1 MSTSA
6 RSSATTSS
14 QPRSR
19 RRIRLR
25 ISDITGI
32 AGLLVIACLV
42 LAAIFAP
49 QLTSF
54 DPELVDFNKF
64 LQPPGTDGHIL
75 GTDTLGRDVLTRIVF
90 GSRVTLIVGFLSVV
104 FSALFG
110 CTLGLIAGYFGGWLD
125 ILITRITDIQLSFPF
140 ILLALTISALF
151 GDGLWNVTLSLA
163 IAGWPVYVRVVR
175 GGVLTV
181 KEREFTTAAKSLGSG
196 SGRILLRHILPNVIG
211 SIVVVATLQVSQF
224 IIAEATV
231 SFLGFGVQPPTPAW
245 GTMLSE
251 GRTYLYVAWWV
262 TVFPGLALVLTALS
276 MNLIGDWLRDRLDP
290 TLQN

>member
-1 MSTSA
+1 
-6 RSSATTSS
+6 
-14 QPRSR
+14 
-19 RRIRLR
+19 
-25 ISDITGI
+25 
-32 AGLLVIACLV
+32 V

-49 QLTSF
+49 QLTRF

-64 LQPPGTDGHIL
+64 LQPPGTDRHIL

-104 FSALFG
+104 FSGLFG
-110 CTLGLIAGYFGGWLD
+110 CTLGLVAGYFGGWLD
-125 ILITRITDIQLSFPF
+125 VIITRITDIQLSFPF

-175 GGVLTV
+175 GGVLSI
-181 KEREFTTAAKSLGSG
+181 KERDFTTAARGLGSS
-196 SGRILLRHILPNVIG
+196 SGRILLRHILPNIVG

-224 IIAEATV
+224 VIAEATV

>member
-1 MSTSA
+1 M
-6 RSSATTSS
+6 TTKPAAS
-14 QPRSR
+14 RSR
-19 RRIRLR
+19 RRIRVHV
-25 ISDITGI
+25 SDVTGI
-32 AGLLVIACLV
+32 FGMLMLLLLIVC
-42 LAAIFAP
+42 AIFAP
-49 QLTSF
+49 QLSQY

-64 LQPPGTDGHIL
+64 LQPPGIDGHIL
-75 GTDTLGRDVLTRIVF
+75 GTDTLGRDVLTRIIY
-90 GSRVTLIVGFLSVV
+90 GSRVTLIVGFLSVF
-104 FSALFG
+104 FSGLFG
-110 CTLGLIAGYFGGWLD
+110 CTLGLLAGYFGGWLD
-125 ILITRITDIQLSFPF
+125 AIITRITDIQLSFPF

-175 GGVLTV
+175 GEVLGV
-181 KEREFTTAAKSLGSG
+181 KERDFTTAAQSLGS
-196 SGRILLRHILPNVIG
+196 SNARILLRHILPNIIG

-224 IIAEATV
+224 VIAEATV

-262 TVFPGLALVLTALS
+262 TLFPGLALVLTALS

-290 TLQN
+290 TL